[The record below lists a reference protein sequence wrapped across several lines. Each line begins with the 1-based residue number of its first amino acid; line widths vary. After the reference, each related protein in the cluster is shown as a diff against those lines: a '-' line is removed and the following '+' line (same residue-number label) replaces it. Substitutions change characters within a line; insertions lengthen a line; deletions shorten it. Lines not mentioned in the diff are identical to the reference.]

1 MSSYITVQ
9 GDTWDVVSLKNYN
22 SELCVTD
29 LIKANSKYR
38 ELIFFRAGLVLNIP
52 EITETTNI
60 NLPPWKL

>member
-22 SELCVTD
+22 SELYVAD
-29 LIKANSKYR
+29 LIKENSKYR
-38 ELIFFRAGLVLNIP
+38 ELIFFPAGLVLNIP
-52 EITETTNI
+52 DVVETVNI

>member
-22 SELCVTD
+22 SELYVAD
-29 LIKANSKYR
+29 LIKTNSKYR
-38 ELIFFRAGLVLNIP
+38 ELIFFPAGLVLNIP
-52 EITETTNI
+52 DVVETVNI

>member
-22 SELCVTD
+22 SELYVAD
-29 LIKANSKYR
+29 LIKVNSKYR
-38 ELIFFRAGLVLNIP
+38 DLIFFPAGLVLNIP
-52 EITETTNI
+52 DVVETVNI